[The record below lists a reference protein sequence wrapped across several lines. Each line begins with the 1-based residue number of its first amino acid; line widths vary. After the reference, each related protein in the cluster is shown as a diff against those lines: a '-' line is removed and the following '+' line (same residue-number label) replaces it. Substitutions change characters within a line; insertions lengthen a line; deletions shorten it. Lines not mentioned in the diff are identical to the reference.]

1 MDNSSF
7 DPRRPNTQV
16 TLQLSGLHCTNCAL
30 SIERHLIK
38 LGVQNPRVEY
48 ATGKASFSV
57 ASSESVSSI
66 VHSIQNLGY
75 DACVEGDLTVSSD
88 RSVSIIIKLCI
99 SGILTLPLLLAM
111 FFSDGLLHNPWLQ
124 WIIATPV
131 FMIGILHFGSSGIR
145 SVRAGV
151 ANMDVLIALGILGG
165 YVASVITLFLGLSHE
180 TIFFEATCSI
190 TTFVMLG
197 HYLEERAV
205 KKTTTAIESLSKIQP
220 STARRLM
227 KQGDEPVVIAAEA
240 IAVGDLLQINDGDTI
255 PTDGK
260 LIEGSLS
267 CDESIITGESVPVEH
282 EVGEHILGGT
292 VVVGGSGIIEAT
304 AIGVD
309 TALGSIIRLVEE
321 ALHKKPNIQ
330 RIGDA
335 VSSIF
340 VPAVL
345 IISIIVLTTSLLFFE
360 VTVADAIVRALA
372 ITVVACPCA
381 MGLATPTAIM
391 VALGKAARSGILI
404 RGGDTLERMAK
415 IRCVAFDKTGT
426 LTSGRFSVSDL
437 TTNSS
442 FSSTEIQGIL
452 RALLQSSSHPI
463 ARSLTEAFRTCQA
476 PLQFTE
482 IKETKGLG
490 VSARGSDGSTYYVG
504 GRQLVRLQKLDS
516 SRDLVL
522 IRDTVIIAS
531 LDIIDSLRP
540 EARQA
545 VESLL
550 RANYD
555 LTIISGD
562 SHKKTAGVAKDLSI
576 TSFHAE
582 QMPSDKLAVLEG
594 IQKTTPVAFVG
605 DGINDAP
612 TLAQATIGISL
623 SSGSDVAR
631 HSAQVIL
638 SDNSLLSLPGAL
650 KLSRIT
656 VRVIKQNLAWA
667 FLYNIIAIPLAASG
681 FITPLAGALL
691 MSFSDIVIVA
701 NSLRIKSYKI

>member
-1 MDNSSF
+1 MDNSSY
-7 DPRRPNTQV
+7 DPRRPDTQI
-16 TLQLSGLHCTNCAL
+16 TLNLSGLHCTNCAL
-30 SIERHLIK
+30 SIEKHLTK
-38 LGVQNPRVEY
+38 LGVKNPRVEY
-48 ATGKASFSV
+48 ASGKASFSV
-57 ASSESVSSI
+57 ASTDSVSSI
-66 VHSIQNLGY
+66 VQSIQNLGY
-75 DACVEGDLTVSSD
+75 GAYVDGEPTSPSD
-88 RSVSIIIKLCI
+88 RSFSIIKKLSL
-99 SGILTLPLLLAM
+99 SGVLTLPLLLSM
-111 FFSDGLLHNPWLQ
+111 FFQESILHTPWIQ

-131 FMIGILHFGSSGIR
+131 FLIGIVHFGVSGIR
-145 SVRAGV
+145 SIRAGI

-165 YVASVITLFLGLSHE
+165 YLASVITLLFGLSHE

-197 HYLEERAV
+197 HYLEELAV

-220 STARRLM
+220 STAHRLT
-227 KQGDEPVVIAAEA
+227 KEGDAHEVIAAEA
-240 IAVGDLLQINDGDTI
+240 IVLGDLLHIKDGDTI
-255 PTDGK
+255 PTDGT
-260 LIEGSLS
+260 LIEGALS
-267 CDESIITGESVPVEH
+267 CDESIITGESMPVEH
-282 EVGEHILGGT
+282 RVGDPILGGT
-292 VVVGGSGIIEAT
+292 SVVDGSGVIKAT
-304 AIGVD
+304 AIGGD

-321 ALHKKPNIQ
+321 ALHRKPRIQ

-345 IISIIVLTTSLLFFE
+345 IISIIVLTASLLFFD

-415 IRCVAFDKTGT
+415 IRCIAFDKTGT
-426 LTSGRFSVSDL
+426 LTSGRFSVSEL
-437 TTNSS
+437 TTNSN
-442 FSSTEIQGIL
+442 FSRQEIQGIL
-452 RALLQSSSHPI
+452 RALLQASSHPI
-463 ARSLTEAFRTCQA
+463 ARSLTEAFHTCQA
-476 PLQFTE
+476 PLHFTD

-490 VSARGSDGSTYYVG
+490 VSAKGSDGATYYIG
-504 GRQLVRLQKLDS
+504 GQQLVRLQKLDS
-516 SRDLVL
+516 TRDLVL
-522 IRDTVIIAS
+522 IRDTTIIAS

-540 EARQA
+540 DARKA

-550 RANYD
+550 SHYD

-562 SHKKTAGVAKDLSI
+562 SHKKTATVAEELSI
-576 TSFHAE
+576 PSFYAE
-582 QMPSDKLAVLEG
+582 QMPQDKLAVLET
-594 IQKTTPVAFVG
+594 IQKRQSVAFVG

-701 NSLRIKSYKI
+701 NSLRIKLYKI

>member
-309 TALGSIIRLVEE
+309 TALG
-321 ALHKKPNIQ
+321 
-330 RIGDA
+330 
-335 VSSIF
+335 
-340 VPAVL
+340 
-345 IISIIVLTTSLLFFE
+345 
-360 VTVADAIVRALA
+360 
-372 ITVVACPCA
+372 
-381 MGLATPTAIM
+381 
-391 VALGKAARSGILI
+391 
-404 RGGDTLERMAK
+404 
-415 IRCVAFDKTGT
+415 
-426 LTSGRFSVSDL
+426 
-437 TTNSS
+437 
-442 FSSTEIQGIL
+442 
-452 RALLQSSSHPI
+452 
-463 ARSLTEAFRTCQA
+463 
-476 PLQFTE
+476 
-482 IKETKGLG
+482 
-490 VSARGSDGSTYYVG
+490 
-504 GRQLVRLQKLDS
+504 
-516 SRDLVL
+516 
-522 IRDTVIIAS
+522 
-531 LDIIDSLRP
+531 
-540 EARQA
+540 
-545 VESLL
+545 
-550 RANYD
+550 
-555 LTIISGD
+555 
-562 SHKKTAGVAKDLSI
+562 
-576 TSFHAE
+576 
-582 QMPSDKLAVLEG
+582 
-594 IQKTTPVAFVG
+594 
-605 DGINDAP
+605 
-612 TLAQATIGISL
+612 
-623 SSGSDVAR
+623 
-631 HSAQVIL
+631 
-638 SDNSLLSLPGAL
+638 
-650 KLSRIT
+650 
-656 VRVIKQNLAWA
+656 
-667 FLYNIIAIPLAASG
+667 
-681 FITPLAGALL
+681 
-691 MSFSDIVIVA
+691 
-701 NSLRIKSYKI
+701 